1 MTPVIFTKKVDEF
14 TFEFKL
20 LSGGFVGVIL
30 VTPNGKIVCQ
40 KETNKDY
47 FRFPGGGIDQE
58 DGDLFEANSQEDF
71 LGIAR
76 KTAVREVKEE
86 CGLSIDISRLRF
98 LGFSMTEDEKDRE
111 GGKSYMR
118 TFFSYKFLPEEK
130 ILGNQWSSEEN
141 GERIEYQF
149 RQIPVEKKRA
159 NLEGIRLSSLHFAAL
174 IAFLRAPQ

>member
-14 TFEFKL
+14 IFAFKCL
-20 LSGGFVGVIL
+20 VGGFVGVIL
-30 VTPNGKIVCQ
+30 VNPDGKIICQ
-40 KETNKDY
+40 KETNKDH
-47 FRFPGGGIDQE
+47 FRFAGGGIDSE

-71 LGIAR
+71 LEIAR

-86 CGLSIDISRLRF
+86 CGLSIDTSRLRF

-118 TFFSYKFLPEEK
+118 TFFSYKFLPKEK
-130 ILGNQWSSEEN
+130 VPDNQWSSEEN
-141 GERIEYQF
+141 GEKIEYQF
-149 RQIPVEKKRA
+149 YQIPVEKKRA
-159 NLEGIRLSSLHFAAL
+159 NLEGVRLSNLHFAAL